1 MAEVKTGYHGEIT
14 SAGGGAKE
22 WMRAFLGLFY
32 MIMFF
37 FVSCWFGNVTLLD
50 QRLRVCR

>member
-22 WMRAFLGLFY
+22 WMRAFFRVILHDY
-32 MIMFF
+32 VFF
-37 FVSCWFGNVTLLD
+37 CILL
-50 QRLRVCR
+50 VWTCNIVGSEA